1 MDYAETMH
9 RFLSVCPM
17 ELVMMVLQ
25 ADNQE
30 FTSRLAAMVRRFSAE
45 ATALSL
51 HCFTDGIASLERVVQ
66 DR

>member
-1 MDYAETMH
+1 
-9 RFLSVCPM
+9 
-17 ELVMMVLQ
+17 MVLK

-30 FTSRLAAMVRRFSAE
+30 FSTRLASMLRRFSAE